1 MGKGVSETLLGISL
15 SNTIFSILALPILL
29 IHGYSEDSHVW
40 DSWLKW
46 LKADNIPAATITFHQ
61 HNDKCGTVAE
71 HAAELNKL
79 IHGHVNIIAH
89 SKGGLDARWY
99 IAHNNPDK
107 VANLIMIATPNAGT
121 TAAYIDLTSC
131 AFQDSGSA
139 GLVDLQPGS
148 KATQS
153 TNNQATHYFTIAG
166 NYASPCYFVIERICN
181 VVDSDGL
188 VTVANAKSNYT
199 LLEVFPYNHNGL
211 LTHRDVYEKVLP
223 ILLSHG

>member
-1 MGKGVSETLLGISL
+1 MGKGASETLLGVSL
-15 SNTIFSILALPILL
+15 TIFSILALPILL

-46 LKADNIPAATITFHQ
+46 LKADNIPATAITFHQ

-79 IHGHVNIIAH
+79 IQSKSKVNIIAH

-99 IAHNNPDK
+99 IAHTSSDK

-131 AFQDSGSA
+131 AFVSSA
-139 GLVDLQPGS
+139 GLGDLQPGS
-148 KATQS
+148 KATQ
-153 TNNQATHYFTIAG
+153 TTDNNNQTHYFTIAG

-188 VTVANAKSNYT
+188 VTVASTIGKSNYP
-199 LLEVFPYNHNGL
+199 LLGVFAYNHTGL
-211 LTHRDVYEKVLP
+211 LTHRDVYQKVLP
-223 ILLSHG
+223 IIRN